1 MDYFSLNFIAVM
13 ITMVLCHELSRKTTG
28 MTKAF
33 LEAGTALSFLGILA
47 LIVMEI
53 ISSINQTPC

>member
-1 MDYFSLNFIAVM
+1 MGYFTLNFIAV
-13 ITMVLCHELSRKTTG
+13 IVTMVLCHELSKKTTG

-47 LIVMEI
+47 LIAMEI
-53 ISSINQTPC
+53 ISSINQTSC

>member
-1 MDYFSLNFIAVM
+1 MDYFTLNFIAV
-13 ITMVLCHELSRKTTG
+13 IVTMVLCHELAKKTTG

-47 LIVMEI
+47 LIAMEI
-53 ISSINQTPC
+53 ISSINQTSC